1 MQSASLAAPEAVAVD
16 SCPNSARWRRRV
28 SRDAGMGLV
37 VTWEC
42 EQVGR
47 VWSLKRSSL
56 FCQVSVGVKSQLMPY
71 AEGDVVQALSWSW
84 RWLENHGAPAR
95 PEGWAS

>member
-1 MQSASLAAPEAVAVD
+1 MQSEVLAPEVGATVD
-16 SCPNSARWRRRV
+16 SCLQAPRWRRRV

-56 FCQVSVGVKSQLMPY
+56 FCQVWVGVKSQLMPY

-84 RWLENHGAPAR
+84 RWLEQHGSPAR

>member
-28 SRDAGMGLV
+28 VGSPSTWLV
-37 VTWEC
+37 VEWTC

-47 VWSLKRSSL
+47 LWSLERSLS
-56 FCQVSVGVKSQLMPY
+56 FVEVAVGRDRQMQTYGPGEEH
-71 AEGDVVQALSWSW
+71 AALRWAWSW
-84 RWLENHGAPAR
+84 LEQHGAPAR